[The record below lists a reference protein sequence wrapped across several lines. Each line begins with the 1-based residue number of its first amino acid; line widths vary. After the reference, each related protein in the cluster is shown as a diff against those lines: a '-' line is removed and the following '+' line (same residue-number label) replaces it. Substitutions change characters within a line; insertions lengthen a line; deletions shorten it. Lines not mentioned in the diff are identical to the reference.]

1 MFLTKILKNN
11 LSKLNLNFLSLQKNN
26 HQEDYT
32 NSSMNGY
39 WRTLL
44 CLRYS
49 FLVYLFIQNLGLFA
63 ANPFSM
69 SPGKNEGIQ
78 SFEEPSLENSPIIS
92 STPIKRFKVDSTEI
106 NDHSAPPVKKQKKGP
121 FWKSWFNK
129 KTPKPKITE
138 PPISIKKEELLVNPV
153 PNKHLEIELI
163 PPKQIPISK
172 PIPKNI
178 APLTAQVNINRE
190 YRLKPGDKIEIS
202 VWGEDMTRELMV
214 RPDGKVSYIL
224 IDEVDVL
231 GKTFKELKS
240 AIETKLSKFII
251 EPKVSIIGKSFEGNF
266 VSILGAVAKPGRMIV
281 SNSDHVLDVLSKAG
295 GLKFIEFGSNGKA
308 GEVANLRNAY
318 LSRNGSLVPVD
329 FVQLLYEGNMLHNI
343 PVQIGDFIYIP
354 SSIEIP
360 IYITG
365 ELNSPT
371 SLPFSGKPTLLE
383 AVAEGSG
390 FNFRASKSN
399 IKIVRGGMYEPE
411 IITINYYDIISGK
424 INNPRL
430 EPGDIVY
437 VPPTTLTRIER
448 ISTQIIPFL
457 NSIIQTGGAKDT
469 IQNW

>member
-1 MFLTKILKNN
+1 M
-11 LSKLNLNFLSLQKNN
+11 NFLSLPKNSP
-26 HQEDYT
+26 QEGSK
-32 NSSMNGY
+32 NPSMKGY

-44 CLRYS
+44 SCRYAI
-49 FLVYLFIQNLGLFA
+49 LVYLFIQNLGLFA

-69 SPGKNEGIQ
+69 SPGKNDGIQ
-78 SFEEPSLENSPIIS
+78 SFEEPSLENSAIIS
-92 STPIKRFKVDSTEI
+92 SSPIKRFKVDSTEI
-106 NDHSAPPVKKQKKGP
+106 KDHSAPPVKKPKKEPKKEP

-129 KTPKPKITE
+129 KTPKPKLSE
-138 PPISIKKEELLVNPV
+138 PPVSIKKEEKLVNPI
-153 PNKHLEIELI
+153 PNKQLEIELI
-163 PPKQIPISK
+163 PPKQIPLSR
-172 PIPKNI
+172 PTPKNL
-178 APLTAQVNINRE
+178 APLPTQVNQNLE

-266 VSILGAVAKPGRMIV
+266 VSILGAVSKPGRMIV

-295 GLKFIEFGSNGKA
+295 GLKFIEFGNNGKA

-329 FVQLLYEGNMLHNI
+329 FVQLLYEGNMSHNI

-360 IYITG
+360 IYVTG
-365 ELNSPT
+365 ELNLPT

-383 AVAEGSG
+383 AISEGSG
-390 FNFRASKSN
+390 FNIRASKSN
-399 IKIVRGGMYEPE
+399 IKIVRGGMYKPE
-411 IITINYYDIISGK
+411 IISINYYDIISGK

-430 EPGDIVY
+430 EPGDIIY
-437 VPPTTLTRIER
+437 VPPTTLTRVER